1 MQTLEAKHMLTESA
15 SSSSASAITTVTT
28 AFAKSTSSIRDQVIF
43 PQDGLPDTINIMEQI
58 RTAMDVEKGKLHII
72 VDVDPGEETEEHPT
86 IPSKA
91 TRIRNTKRESIGTS
105 DESENGSSSRDN
117 MEGPT
122 ADGTEEIK
130 QEEEEI
136 VQYTHI
142 VIPPPGHNFDG
153 IDITTLI
160 PCTDKDNND
169 EHNTTQKGGNNFRLR
184 LFGGKTK
191 VVGNGATAKGVIVND
206 GGGDEDNGNILS
218 SSNTGIHYDKGKS
231 KICPNVC
238 TICLM
243 EYEPSERVSWSSNK
257 ECTHVFHE
265 DCITQWL
272 VSLGRTKSKM
282 LRFSEE
288 PTEAQLLNYEL
299 ECPCCRQ
306 EFIVSNNRELGRRR
320 GDENV

>member
-1 MQTLEAKHMLTESA
+1 MLTESA
-15 SSSSASAITTVTT
+15 APSSSAPATTTT
-28 AFAKSTSSIRDQVIF
+28 FAKSTSSIRDQAIF
-43 PQDGLPDTINIMEQI
+43 PQDGLSDTTNDIIMEQV
-58 RTAMDVEKGKLHII
+58 RTAKDFEKGKLRI
-72 VDVDPGEETEEHPT
+72 VDANPGEETEEHPT
-86 IPSKA
+86 LPSKLS
-91 TRIRNTKRESIGTS
+91 RIRNTRRESIGTS
-105 DESENGSSSRDN
+105 DESEKGSLGRDN
-117 MEGPT
+117 TEGPT
-122 ADGTEEIK
+122 EDGTEEIK

-136 VQYTHI
+136 IQYTHI
-142 VIPPPGHNFDG
+142 LIPPPGHNFDG
-153 IDITTLI
+153 IDITTLL

-169 EHNTTQKGGNNFRLR
+169 EHNTTQKGGNYFRLR

-191 VVGNGATAKGVIVND
+191 VVGNGAAAKGVDIGD
-206 GGGDEDNGNILS
+206 GGGDVDNSNILNS
-218 SSNTGIHYDKGKS
+218 SSTGIHDDKRKS

-265 DCITQWL
+265 DCITHWL

-306 EFIVSNNRELGRRR
+306 EFILSNNMELGRRR